1 MKYAVIGLGEFGSS
15 AAVGLFRKGAE
26 VIAVDT
32 NMDRVNNIKDE
43 VSLAVRLDAS
53 HEDALKSHGI
63 GEVDV
68 LIAAIGN
75 NFEAQVLVVVHAK
88 QHGINKIIARA
99 TSPDHVRVLQAV
111 GAHEVFNPE
120 ETAARWMVQR
130 LLIQNISNY
139 FELAEGFSVVEV
151 SAPPSIVGKTIE
163 ELNLRRRFRIN
174 LVAIKRTTTDS
185 NGQNRRTIQSCPASD
200 RSRSRGRRARLGWQR
215 PGPCQFH
222 GDLRV
227 KAGPEISGQPQVIEA
242 VEK

>member
-26 VIAVDT
+26 VIAVDVD
-32 NMDRVNNIKDE
+32 MDRVNKVKDE
-43 VSLAVRLDAS
+43 VSLAVRLDGS
-53 HEDALKSHGI
+53 HENALKSHGI

-75 NFEAQVLVVVHAK
+75 NFEAQVLVVAHAK

-99 TSPDHVRVLQAV
+99 TTPDHIRVLQAV

-151 SAPPSIVGKTIE
+151 NAPPSIVGKTIE

-174 LVAIKRTTTDS
+174 LVAIKRETA
-185 NGQNRRTIQSCPASD
+185 NAK
-200 RSRSRGRRARLGWQR
+200 GR
-215 PGPCQFH
+215 
-222 GDLRV
+222 
-227 KAGPEISGQPQVIEA
+227 A
-242 VEK
+242 VEQFNPVPLPTEVVRDGDILALVGSVLDLANFMATHE

>member
-26 VIAVDT
+26 VIAVDE
-32 NMDRVNNIKDE
+32 NINRVNSIKDE
-43 VSLAVRLDAS
+43 VSLAVRLDAT
-53 HEDALKSHGI
+53 HEDALKSHGL

-75 NFEAQVLVVVHAK
+75 NFEAQVIVVVHAK
-88 QHGINKIIARA
+88 QQGIKKIVARA
-99 TSPDHVRVLQAV
+99 TSPDHIRVLQAV

-151 SAPPSIVGKTIE
+151 TAPPSIVGKTIE

-174 LVAIKRTTTDS
+174 LVAMKRTTPDS
-185 NGQNRRTIQSCPASD
+185 TGRTVE
-200 RSRSRGRRARLGWQR
+200 
-215 PGPCQFH
+215 QFNPVPLPTEVLRE
-222 GDLRV
+222 GDVLALV
-227 KAGPEISGQPQVIEA
+227 GSVLDLANFMAIHE
-242 VEK
+242 

>member
-15 AAVGLFRKGAE
+15 AATGLFRKGAE

-32 NMDRVNNIKDE
+32 NMDRVNSLKDE
-43 VSLAVRLDAS
+43 VSLAVRLDAT

-88 QHGINKIIARA
+88 QHGIKKIVARA
-99 TSPDHVRVLQAV
+99 TSPDHIRVLQAV
-111 GAHEVFNPE
+111 GADEVFNPE

-130 LLIQNISNY
+130 LLIHNISNY

-151 SAPPSIVGKTIE
+151 DAPPSVVGKTIE

-174 LVAIKRTTTDS
+174 LIAIKRDVAGS
-185 NGQNRRTIQSCPASD
+185 NGQIVEQFNPVPLPTEVV
-200 RSRSRGRRARLGWQR
+200 RA
-215 PGPCQFH
+215 
-222 GDLRV
+222 GDVLALV
-227 KAGPEISGQPQVIEA
+227 GSVLDLANFMAMHE
-242 VEK
+242 

>member
-26 VIAVDT
+26 VIAVDA
-32 NMDRVNNIKDE
+32 NMDRVNSVKDE

-63 GEVDV
+63 GQVDV

-88 QHGINKIIARA
+88 RQGIKKIIARA
-99 TSPDHVRVLQAV
+99 TTPDHIRVLQAV
-111 GAHEVFNPE
+111 GADEVFNPE

-130 LLIQNISNY
+130 LLIQNISN

-151 SAPPSIVGKTIE
+151 DAPASIVGKSIE

-174 LVAIKRTTTDS
+174 LVAIKRVTTGS
-185 NGQNRRTIQSCPASD
+185 NGQKVE
-200 RSRSRGRRARLGWQR
+200 
-215 PGPCQFH
+215 QFNPVPLPTEIVRQ
-222 GDLRV
+222 GDVLAFV
-227 KAGPEISGQPQVIEA
+227 GSVLDLANFMAMHE
-242 VEK
+242 